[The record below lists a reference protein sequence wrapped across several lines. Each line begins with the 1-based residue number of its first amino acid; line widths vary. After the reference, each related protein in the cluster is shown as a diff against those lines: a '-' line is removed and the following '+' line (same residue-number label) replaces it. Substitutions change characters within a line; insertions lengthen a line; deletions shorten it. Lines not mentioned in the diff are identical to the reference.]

1 MGSNARV
8 GSSPTLSTQYKAPT
22 NVGAFFLWVLLN
34 IYARARTFLFPTDN
48 SPSTQLKYD
57 IIASKF
63 TAALHNHNRRNAPS
77 NPMVSF
83 GLVGAVLEGV
93 VAVVVIGFIGLRW
106 VWKKTYTVV
115 VRGLVCDEGH
125 HII

>member
-1 MGSNARV
+1 MRNNI
-8 GSSPTLSTQYKAPT
+8 P
-22 NVGAFFLWVLLN
+22 NLN
-34 IYARARTFLFPTDN
+34 DFPTDN

-63 TAALHNHNRRNAPS
+63 MTGIHNHNRRNAPS

-93 VAVVVIGFIGLRW
+93 VAVVVIGLWGCGGCGNGYKLKYISIAL
-106 VWKKTYTVV
+106 
-115 VRGLVCDEGH
+115 
-125 HII
+125 I